1 MSALTFSQ
9 TWERARRRREA
20 PAWSYEQSTRPRQVK
35 PCPLD
40 PTRAEAHPAQLYELA
55 LLDLDDETFKRARP
69 DTARELEADKPAL
82 TGVTWIDEQEA
93 ARYGPRG

>member
-1 MSALTFSQ
+1 M
-9 TWERARRRREA
+9 
-20 PAWSYEQSTRPRQVK
+20 
-35 PCPLD
+35 
-40 PTRAEAHPAQLYELA
+40 
-55 LLDLDDETFKRARP
+55 LDLDDETFKRARP